1 MLEGLKSKHYAIRE
15 AAVVAV
21 GCLAEFEGAQFKMV
35 QEGAIPGSV
44 MHSLSANAFYS
55 AERKFSRS
63 RSLLTRVAPRRSI
76 LKFMAEDSRDD
87 SLQQE
92 LKALKS
98 LSSLALHEKN
108 PLRIV
113 RDGALEPLY
122 GVVQSPL
129 KTLQHKILAMEI
141 VSNLCRSD
149 SIHRK
154 LVELGD
160 STGLRRI
167 VAMVGFYDDEV
178 AMHAATAVE
187 HLAANPLLAE
197 KVVEEGALD
206 PLKRILKT
214 NKLGPVLRALNA
226 LIALARNSENQAS
239 PSSQ

>member
-1 MLEGLKSKHYAIRE
+1 
-15 AAVVAV
+15 
-21 GCLAEFEGAQFKMV
+21 
-35 QEGAIPGSV
+35 
-44 MHSLSANAFYS
+44 
-55 AERKFSRS
+55 
-63 RSLLTRVAPRRSI
+63 
-76 LKFMAEDSRDD
+76 MAEDSRDD

-141 VSNLCRSD
+141 VANLCRSD
-149 SIHRK
+149 AIHRK
-154 LVELGD
+154 LVELGG
-160 STGLRRI
+160 STGLRRV

-187 HLAANPLLAE
+187 HLAGNPLLAE
-197 KVVEEGALD
+197 RIVEEGALD

-214 NKLGPVLRALNA
+214 NKLGPVLRALSA
-226 LIALARNSENQAS
+226 LIALARNSENQAAHQFKQLRHAEIGRQVDRQIGWS
-239 PSSQ
+239 KT

>member
-21 GCLAEFEGAQFKMV
+21 GCLAEFEEAQFKLV
-35 QEGAIPGSV
+35 QEGAVPG
-44 MHSLSANAFYS
+44 
-55 AERKFSRS
+55 
-63 RSLLTRVAPRRSI
+63 I

-98 LSSLALHEKN
+98 LSNLALHEKN

-122 GVVQSPL
+122 DVVQSPL

-141 VSNLCRSD
+141 ISNLCRSD
-149 SIHRK
+149 AIHRK

-160 STGLRRI
+160 STGLRRV

-187 HLAANPLLAE
+187 HLATNPLLAE
-197 KVVEEGALD
+197 KIVEEGALD
-206 PLKRILKT
+206 PLKHILKT

-226 LIALARNSENQAS
+226 LIALARNSENQAT
-239 PSSQ
+239 P